1 MKTDNVFLIL
11 CGTLLLVILINAR
24 AIILL
29 LRSGS
34 TKDYRNIA
42 RTIQATKK
50 PWAEEDQAIK
60 ELRQRVDEL
69 QKEHD
74 EEDPIDLG

>member
-1 MKTDNVFLIL
+1 MKTDNVFLVL

-29 LRSGS
+29 LRAGS
-34 TKDYRNIA
+34 ARDYRNIGK
-42 RTIQATKK
+42 TIQVTKK
-50 PWAEEDQAIK
+50 PWAEDDQAIR
-60 ELRQRVDEL
+60 ELRHRVDKL

-74 EEDPIDLG
+74 EEDPTDLG